1 MAPLT
6 SPAVGNGATVS
17 GLGQTTFVKK
27 ITGAKEK
34 IGTFDTTDL
43 STTGYKTLEK
53 QDLADNPVMTVE
65 CYHIGAEITLG
76 AVGTFTAT
84 YPLAG
89 SYSGTGIITAVNRP
103 DAESGSAMMCSYEIT
118 FDGMTGPAFT
128 AA

>member
-1 MAPLT
+1 MAALT

-43 STTGYKTLEK
+43 DTTGYKTLEK
-53 QDLADNPVMTVE
+53 QDLADNPVVTVE
-65 CYHIGAEITLG
+65 CYHIGNAISLG
-76 AVGTFTAT
+76 AVGTFTIT
-84 YPLAG
+84 YPSAG
-89 SYSGTGIITAVNRP
+89 SFAGTGIVTAVNRP
-103 DAESGSAMMCSYEIT
+103 DAESGVAMMCSYEVT
-118 FDGMTGPAFT
+118 FDGYTGPAFT

>member
-1 MAPLT
+1 MAVLT

-43 STTGYKTLEK
+43 STTAYKTLEK
-53 QDLADNPVMTVE
+53 QDLADNPTVTVD
-65 CYHIGAEITLG
+65 CYHIGEAISLG
-76 AVGTFTAT
+76 SVGTFTVT
-84 YPLAG
+84 YPAAG
-89 SYSGTGIITAVNRP
+89 SFAGTAIVTSVNRP
-103 DAESGSAMMCSYEIT
+103 DAESGVAMMCSYELT
-118 FDGMTGPAFT
+118 FDGYTGPAFT

>member
-1 MAPLT
+1 MAVLT

-43 STTGYKTLEK
+43 STTGYKTLK
-53 QDLADNPVMTVE
+53 VQDLADNTVVTVE
-65 CYHIGAEITLG
+65 CYHIGGAIALG
-76 AVGTFTAT
+76 DEGTFTIT

-89 SYSGTGIITAVNRP
+89 SYAGTAIVTAVNRP
-103 DAESGSAMMCSYEIT
+103 DAESGVAMMCSYELT
-118 FDGMTGPAFT
+118 FDGYTGPAFT